1 MKKALAFLAAL
12 VLALSLCACGAAG
25 EKEPEETKD
34 VDVDLTALSS
44 TMVYSEVY
52 NMMADP
58 DAYVG
63 KRIKMSGM
71 LDVYEGVANTYF
83 SCVVA
88 DATACCAQGL
98 EFVLKENYVYPDDYP
113 AVGEDVTVVGTF
125 TLLHEG
131 QYAYIQIADA
141 DLVQE

>member
-52 NMMADP
+52 NMIADP